1 MGAVLQMEK
10 FKVIVSETMSDE
22 GLAVL
27 EEFLEV
33 SDGTNMSRQEL
44 LDVIDQYDALIV
56 RSATQVDEELLSKAS
71 NLKVVG
77 RAGNGIDNIVL
88 DAATKY
94 GVVVANTP
102 ESNTVSAA
110 EHAVALLLA
119 SARNIPAADRQ
130 LKSGE
135 WDRSYFKG
143 TELFGKTIGVIGL
156 GKIGSLVASRLKA
169 FQTRVIAYDPYISD
183 DRFGQFGAEKA
194 ETLEEIL
201 TQSDIITIHTPRTPE
216 TTNMIDEAQFELMK
230 KGVRLVNDARGGII
244 NEAALIKYLENGK
257 VRSAALDVHA
267 KEPSDNHELMR
278 RTDVV
283 VTPHIGA
290 DTDEAQENVGV
301 TIANQVIAAL
311 NGEVVANAVNLPT
324 LNREN
329 LATLKPYVLALEKFG
344 KVYYQLFNDAI
355 ESVSLKYY
363 GSLAK
368 EDTEMLTLAALKG
381 ILEPVLLDRV
391 NYVNAKLIAEQRGM
405 TVTEKKYEDNYAAY
419 SDFAKISIKTKTGKF
434 SIAGNVDAKGEA
446 RILEIDGYSMDL
458 APSKYMLF
466 IKNLDVPGVIGKLGT
481 LLGEEEINIA
491 TMQVGRDLETKKAL
505 MVVGIDNA
513 CSKESLEKISKLEN
527 ITMAKLVIM

>member
-1 MGAVLQMEK
+1 MGAILQMEK

-27 EEFLEV
+27 EEFTEV
-33 SDGTNMSRQEL
+33 TDGTKMSREEL
-44 LDVIDQYDALIV
+44 LDAIGEFDALIV
-56 RSATQVDEELLSKAS
+56 RSATQVNEELLSRAEK
-71 NLKVVG
+71 LKVVG

-169 FQTRVIAYDPYISD
+169 FQTNVIAYDPYISD
-183 DRFGQFGAEKA
+183 ERFAKFGAEKVDS
-194 ETLEEIL
+194 LEEIL
-201 TQSDIITIHTPRTPE
+201 TRSDIITIHTPRTPE
-216 TTNMIDEAQFELMK
+216 TTNMIDAAQFEMMK
-230 KGVRLVNDARGGII
+230 DGVRLVNDARGGII
-244 NEAALIKYLENGK
+244 NEESLIKYLENGK

-267 KEPSDNHELMR
+267 KEPSDNHALMGR
-278 RTDVV
+278 GDVV

-311 NGEVVANAVNLPT
+311 KGEVVANAVNLPT

-329 LATLKPYVLALEKFG
+329 LAALKPYVLALEKFG
-344 KVYYQLFNDAI
+344 KIYYQLYSDAI

-363 GSLAK
+363 GKLAGQ
-368 EDTEMLTLAALKG
+368 DTEMLTLAALKG

-391 NYVNAKLIAEQRGM
+391 NYVNAQLIAEQRGM
-405 TVTEKKYEDNYAAY
+405 TVTERKYEDNYAGF
-419 SDFAKISIKTKTGKF
+419 SDYVKISIKTKTGKF
-434 SIAGNVDAKGEA
+434 SVAGNVDSKGEPK
-446 RILEIDGYSMDL
+446 ILEIEGFSMDVS
-458 APSKYMLF
+458 PSKYMLF

-481 LLGEEEINIA
+481 LLGEEEVNIA
-491 TMQVGRDLETKKAL
+491 TMQVGRDLDTKKAL
-505 MVVGIDNA
+505 MVIGIDNA
-513 CSKESLEKISKLEN
+513 CSKETLKKISSLEN